1 MTQDFNPIDELLR
14 DQIERM
20 TPEQREVFVAMEVS
34 RLADHVGKQNGR
46 IGKNEVATARQ
57 ERRFDEWTA
66 MHQELH
72 AKWIGAKE
80 VIVFLCGGGIMALI
94 MKMFG

>member
-14 DQIERM
+14 QQIEKM
-20 TPEQREVFVAMEVS
+20 TPEERQMFVAMEVS

-46 IGKNEVATARQ
+46 IGKTEVATKTII
-57 ERRFDEWTA
+57 ETFNKWTNC
-66 MHQELH
+66 HEQLH

-80 VIVFLCGGGIMALI
+80 VIVFLLGGGVVALALKI
-94 MKMFG
+94 FG